1 MRSLKPSGWS
11 ADAGSFKWTSKEAV
25 VARDASDWRTVE
37 EVEDIAGDDYYI
49 GVDPTPGGG
58 IIWSDWSD
66 TLEDTYAAVAPERP
80 SLEESIAELAE
91 MIENGALPSEHVQT
105 LYDAMEKR
113 WGLPP
118 PRMP

>member
-1 MRSLKPSGWS
+1 MRSLKPSGWN
-11 ADAGSFKWTSKEAV
+11 ATVGSFKWMSAEAV
-25 VARDASDWRTVE
+25 AARDASDWRTVE

-49 GVDPTPGGG
+49 GTDPMLGGG
-58 IIWSDWSD
+58 IIWSD
-66 TLEDTYAAVAPERP
+66 THVDTYAAAA
-80 SLEESIAELAE
+80 LEESIAELAE

>member
-11 ADAGSFKWTSKEAV
+11 AAAGSFKWMSTEAV

-58 IIWSDWSD
+58 IVWSD
-66 TLEDTYAAVAPERP
+66 THVDTYAAA
-80 SLEESIAELAE
+80 SLEESITELAE
-91 MIENGALPSEHVQT
+91 MIENGALPSKHVET
-105 LYDAMEKR
+105 LYDAMERR
-113 WGLPP
+113 WSLPP
-118 PRMP
+118 PRVP